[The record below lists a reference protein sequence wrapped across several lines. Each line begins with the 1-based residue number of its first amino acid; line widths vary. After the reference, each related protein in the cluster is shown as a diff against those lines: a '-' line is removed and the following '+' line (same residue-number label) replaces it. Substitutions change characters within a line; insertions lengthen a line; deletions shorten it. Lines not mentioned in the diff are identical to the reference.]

1 MTSASPALAGVWSN
15 FPLTGLG
22 TVAYGAG
29 YRLAVLD
36 YEHGVFTTESAFA
49 HIQQLKAEGIT
60 VFVKPGTNTRW
71 FVQQAL
77 DHGADGVIIPHVEGA
92 SHTSEVAGFT
102 KFAPEGT
109 RSAASGTQ
117 TRFRAVG
124 PDWMEEENRR
134 VLCIPMIERATAL
147 EEIEGIA
154 SDENVDGIFIGS
166 ADLSLS
172 RGRGAYAR
180 TPADF
185 TDFASIADVC
195 TAAGKPWGIGGWV
208 AQERE
213 FALAHGAAWIVTC
226 MDFTALEQGMRL
238 AIADLSEVMEP

>member
-1 MTSASPALAGVWSN
+1 MTSESSVLAGVWNN
-15 FPLTGLG
+15 FPLAGLG
-22 TVAYGAG
+22 SVAHAAG

-49 HIQQLKAEGIT
+49 QVQQLKAEGVT

-92 SHTSEVAGFT
+92 VHAAEIAGYT
-102 KFAPEGT
+102 KFAPDGT

-124 PDWMEEENRR
+124 HRWMEEENAR

-147 EEIEGIA
+147 EQIEDIVA
-154 SDENVDGIFIGS
+154 EENVDGIFIGS

-180 TPADF
+180 TAEDFADF
-185 TDFASIADVC
+185 ARIAAVC
-195 TAAGKPWGIGGWV
+195 VAAGKPWGIGGWV
-208 AQERE
+208 SEERE
-213 FALAHGAAWIVTC
+213 FARAHGATWIVTC

-238 AIADLSEVMEP
+238 AIADVPEAVVS